1 MELLVNELDYVKN
14 RQLKLVENSD
24 IYNLILASLAY
35 FNKML
40 GIFSKI
46 KIQKFLNLNLR
57 NALGIS
63 TDLNSSYLI
72 NIQNNLYLAS

>member
-35 FNKML
+35 SNKML